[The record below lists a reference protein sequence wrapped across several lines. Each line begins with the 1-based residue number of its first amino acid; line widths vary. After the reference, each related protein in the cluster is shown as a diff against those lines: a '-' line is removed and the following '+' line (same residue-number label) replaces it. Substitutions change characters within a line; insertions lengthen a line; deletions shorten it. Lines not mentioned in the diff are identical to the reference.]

1 MIRSILHVSQVVQ
14 NAISRPPTYH
24 HHQHNERS
32 HAQASNN
39 YANRTAMITSMCT
52 SVAEVHRDQ
61 RHHTNGKPQPNNRKE
76 SPNNRHHDQHVNQN
90 QNTTTMSQR
99 PSIYHVNV
107 YARLVFIGL
116 CISVLVWLQCSS
128 CGLWELLHLI
138 GGKAIKTISAM
149 DTHAPSNV
157 MPG

>member
-1 MIRSILHVSQVVQ
+1 MTSNSTMIRSILLVSQVVQ

-32 HAQASNN
+32 RAQASNN

-90 QNTTTMSQR
+90 QNTTTTSQR
-99 PSIYHVNV
+99 PSIYHVNM
-107 YARLVFIGL
+107 YARLRFHWFVYHRCWYG
-116 CISVLVWLQCSS
+116 CNAHSVD
-128 CGLWELLHLI
+128 CGSYR
-138 GGKAIKTISAM
+138 T
-149 DTHAPSNV
+149 
-157 MPG
+157 